1 MQTFDIRFD
10 PALATSA
17 LMRSLEGVH
26 LQRGDHVCVSTL
38 YKPSQAELYTLLLVI
53 ANSIAKGMDARKER
67 DGARAK
73 GEYLLK
79 DLLSQYGNAEDL
91 ERGLEREYGVEIT
104 VVTRDT
110 EDSDWLAL
118 SSKGAEAAYG
128 ENEPDYSNTEVRE
141 PNPYYRKHASE

>member
-1 MQTFDIRFD
+1 MHTFDIRFD
-10 PALATSA
+10 PSQATSM
-17 LMRSLEGVH
+17 LMRSFQGIIV
-26 LQRGDHVCVSTL
+26 QRGDHVRVSTL

-53 ANSIAKGMDARKER
+53 ADSITKGMDARKER
-67 DGARAK
+67 EGARAK

-79 DLLSQYGNAEDL
+79 DLLAQYGNAEDL

-128 ENEPDYSNTEVRE
+128 ENEPDYSCTEVRE
-141 PNPYYRKHASE
+141 PNPYYRKRASE